1 MNGMDSKI
9 AYFTMEVGLTHELP
23 TYSGGLGVLAGDT
36 IKSAADLKLPMVVVT
51 LLHQK
56 GYFEQTLTEQGW
68 QEEHDVLWDPGA
80 LMSSQDAT
88 TQVSIEGRDVT
99 LRAWR
104 YDVVSPTGG
113 VIPVFFLDSDVEG
126 NDAADRRLTDQLYAG
141 DETHRLK
148 QEIILG
154 IGGVR
159 MLDVLDVEV
168 QKYHRNEGRAAL
180 LTVELLRRRKRPLQ
194 QVWDERLQWD
204 DESVRARCVFTTH
217 IPVAAGHDRFGYDL
231 VERALGDSVDYGLLR
246 EFAGEDG
253 LNMTLLALNLSQ
265 YVNGVAKKHGEV
277 SQHMFHG
284 YAIHAI
290 TNGIHSYTWTCPSF
304 RELYDDTCLAGPMS
318 RNCSSVSTTCRM
330 MPFGTHTRQPSH
342 A

>member
-9 AYFTMEVGLTHELP
+9 AYFTMEIGLTHELP

-68 QEEHDVLWDPGA
+68 QEEHDVLWDHGA
-80 LMSSQDAT
+80 LTSSQDAT

-154 IGGVR
+154 IGGVH

-168 QKYHRNEGRAAL
+168 QKYHMNEGRAGTADCRAPSTAETTSPAGVGRRVGPGKVCVHEPYTRSGRPRPVRL
-180 LTVELLRRRKRPLQ
+180 RSRRACAGGFGRLRVASRVRRRGW
-194 QVWDERLQWD
+194 VE
-204 DESVRARCVFTTH
+204 
-217 IPVAAGHDRFGYDL
+217 HD
-231 VERALGDSVDYGLLR
+231 
-246 EFAGEDG
+246 
-253 LNMTLLALNLSQ
+253 
-265 YVNGVAKKHGEV
+265 
-277 SQHMFHG
+277 
-284 YAIHAI
+284 
-290 TNGIHSYTWTCPSF
+290 
-304 RELYDDTCLAGPMS
+304 LAGAESEP
-318 RNCSSVSTTCRM
+318 V
-330 MPFGTHTRQPSH
+330 RQRGRQE
-342 A
+342 AW